1 MATPGNNYINLTW
14 LNSVG
19 GWEYWTFTALHSYGY
34 DSNDIGRIEKDIF
47 QNWDADF
54 ISGQSE
60 MEVLG
65 KDVRSFI
72 TVRSQLL
79 TKSQV
84 DAIAKI
90 RNSIKVQEV
99 RSTGNVTVLVD
110 TGSFTYRTDKD
121 KTITIE
127 FRITYPREQI
137 QTL

>member
-1 MATPGNNYINLTW
+1 MATAGDNYINLTW

-19 GWEYWTFTALHSYGY
+19 GWEYWTFTARHSYGY
-34 DSNDIGRIEKDIF
+34 DSSDIGRIEKDIF

-60 MEVLG
+60 TEVLG

>member
-1 MATPGNNYINLTW
+1 MATDGDNYINLTW

-19 GWEYWTFTALHSYGY
+19 GWEYWTFTARHSYGY

-47 QNWDADF
+47 QNWDSDF

-60 MEVLG
+60 TEVLG

-72 TVRSQLL
+72 VVRSQLL
-79 TKSQV
+79 SKAQV

-110 TGSFTYRTDKD
+110 AGSFTYRTDKD

>member
-1 MATPGNNYINLTW
+1 MATAGDNYINLTW

-19 GWEYWTFTALHSYGY
+19 GWEYWTFTARHSYGY

-60 MEVLG
+60 TEVLG

-79 TKSQV
+79 TKEQV

>member
-1 MATPGNNYINLTW
+1 MATAGDNYINLTW

-19 GWEYWTFTALHSYGY
+19 GWEYWTFTARHSYGY

-60 MEVLG
+60 TEVLG

-72 TVRSQLL
+72 VVRSQLL
-79 TKSQV
+79 SKAQV

-110 TGSFTYRTDKD
+110 AGSFTYRTDKD